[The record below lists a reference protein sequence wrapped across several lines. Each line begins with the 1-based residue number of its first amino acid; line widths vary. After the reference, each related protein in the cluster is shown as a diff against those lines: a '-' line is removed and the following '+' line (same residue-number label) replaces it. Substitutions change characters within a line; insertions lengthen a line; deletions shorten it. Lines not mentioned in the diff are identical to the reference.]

1 MNIMNIPTMS
11 FEILRDIIAN
21 PDNVYN
27 IENNGYKGDN
37 QSVKNLVE
45 KASKYANNLSD
56 VKNLFADNSYNDKI
70 NMLKKI
76 DDNTPAVYESNEIR
90 RGL

>member
-1 MNIMNIPTMS
+1 MNIPTMS

-37 QSVKNLVE
+37 QTVKNLVE
-45 KASKYANNLSD
+45 TASKYANNLSD
-56 VKNLFADNSYNDKI
+56 GKNPFADNSYNDKI

>member
-1 MNIMNIPTMS
+1 MNIPTMS
-11 FEILRDIIAN
+11 FEILRDIIAS

-45 KASKYANNLSD
+45 KASKYANNLRSD
-56 VKNLFADNSYNDKI
+56 GKNPFADNSYNDKI

>member
-1 MNIMNIPTMS
+1 MS

-21 PDNVYN
+21 PENVYN

-45 KASKYANNLSD
+45 TASKYANNLND
-56 VKNLFADNSYNDKI
+56 GKNIFTDDSCNKLMDELN
-70 NMLKKI
+70 
-76 DDNTPAVYESNEIR
+76 DNTPPLYESNEIR